1 MRANHNPAPAAP
13 AQRFNLLK
21 EITMHVKALL
31 DVDMVAM
38 ESSDKVTLMLDLT
51 APANPAHTSRP
62 GQCVQVVLD
71 RSGSMDG
78 QPLESAKGS
87 LLKLID
93 RLAPQDSF
101 GLVAFDDQ
109 ALVIVPTRTMADHH
123 MPSLRKALREL
134 RTGGSTDISAGYL
147 MGLRE
152 LNRVQA
158 VGGSTLLLISDGHAN
173 AGEKDPKFFTD
184 VSSKSATEKV
194 TTSTIGLG
202 TGYDETILEALAQGG
217 GGAHRFAGTIDE
229 AVGAIAAEVDD
240 LLDKSIVNAVLRVT
254 PSAVLAGAP
263 KIEVLQRLP
272 YWIDGETYVVQL
284 VDLYSGENRRF
295 VIDIPVPAMAALGL
309 ATIADITIEYLD
321 LAQRQE
327 ISVSMPVNINVVPGD
342 VASGRVPDPIVRAER
357 LILEA
362 QTAKSL
368 AVDELRNGMVKEA
381 SSRLKGTAATLRREA
396 SLIPVTDERS
406 AQSLEIIRAEADEID
421 VLAQTAESED
431 IQYSSKRMTES
442 YSRKTRSRNI
452 RNQEIDPNINP
463 DDFIN

>member
-1 MRANHNPAPAAP
+1 
-13 AQRFNLLK
+13 
-21 EITMHVKALL
+21 
-31 DVDMVAM
+31 
-38 ESSDKVTLMLDLT
+38 
-51 APANPAHTSRP
+51 
-62 GQCVQVVLD
+62 
-71 RSGSMDG
+71 
-78 QPLESAKGS
+78 
-87 LLKLID
+87 
-93 RLAPQDSF
+93 
-101 GLVAFDDQ
+101 
-109 ALVIVPTRTMADHH
+109 
-123 MPSLRKALREL
+123 
-134 RTGGSTDISAGYL
+134 

-272 YWIDGETYVVQL
+272 YWVDGETYVVQL
-284 VDLYSGENRRF
+284 GDLYSGENRRF

-368 AVDELRNGMVKEA
+368 AVDELRNGKIKEA
-381 SSRLKGTAATLRREA
+381 SGRLKGTAATLRREA

-421 VLAQTAESED
+421 VLAATAENED
-431 IQYSSKRMTES
+431 IQYSQKRMTES

-452 RNQEIDPNINP
+452 RNQEIDPNIP
-463 DDFIN
+463 PRDYLE

>member
-1 MRANHNPAPAAP
+1 
-13 AQRFNLLK
+13 
-21 EITMHVKALL
+21 MHVKALL

-51 APANPAHTSRP
+51 APANPAHATRP

-71 RSGSMDG
+71 RSGSMEG
-78 QPLESAKGS
+78 QPLDSAKGS
-87 LLKLID
+87 LLKLVD

-123 MPSLRKALREL
+123 MPSLRKAIREL

-158 VGGSTLLLISDGHAN
+158 AGGSTLLLISDGHAN

-272 YWIDGETYVVQL
+272 YWKDGETYVVQL
-284 VDLYSGENRRF
+284 GDLYSGENRRF

-342 VASGRVPDPIVRAER
+342 VASGRVSDPIVRAER

-368 AVDELRNGMVKEA
+368 AVDELRNGKIKEA
-381 SSRLKGTAATLRREA
+381 SGRLKGTAATLRREA

-421 VLAQTAESED
+421 VLAATAENED
-431 IQYSSKRMTES
+431 IQYSQKRMTES

-452 RNQEIDPNINP
+452 RNQEIDPNIP
-463 DDFIN
+463 PRDYLE